1 MNRHGDA
8 REGCF
13 ELPELA
19 SRDAKWFFDQSGYLG
34 GDGLKTEGGM
44 KMIGYGDRH
53 RVDVRRHFRKIPEH
67 GNTRIEVSSSRDHRG
82 QLGAVGRKMGG
93 VLARDL
99 SPTDDA
105 DSHMCHDVAH
115 SQYPIRRDA
124 ATSPRR
130 REVCMIEEAGAPR
143 ALTERAARARFA
155 RWDWSV
161 PMKRLLLALPFV
173 VLVGACSSGGSGS
186 EPVETETAP
195 KHLGGCILL
204 SPAGEAPEDPYQVGD
219 VEPTDAYPPFTKK
232 LTVYGLTLVAADNA
246 SDEFMRK
253 VATTIRE
260 IFPRD
265 ESLDLDQQEDILR
278 NHYLY
283 NALIPV
289 PVGRDT
295 DFFDDDETRTRL
307 TSNNSVCDI
316 IMEGVDGQV
325 MEVVEHIL
333 HYVSDL
339 GLHYTFPDEWGISK
353 TSALAQAMNKAVDEG
368 YYDVTSYED
377 IDDEEVRHR
386 VMMQEFAYWVI
397 STAWNLQEPYGPIGE
412 DEWTIKNEQELME
425 SLPEF
430 FEVYERTVGRTMV
443 APSLATLS
451 DIGPHLGHGRRNGRR
466 MIGRIFVFRQ
476 NAALLHEYW

>member
-1 MNRHGDA
+1 
-8 REGCF
+8 
-13 ELPELA
+13 
-19 SRDAKWFFDQSGYLG
+19 
-34 GDGLKTEGGM
+34 
-44 KMIGYGDRH
+44 
-53 RVDVRRHFRKIPEH
+53 
-67 GNTRIEVSSSRDHRG
+67 
-82 QLGAVGRKMGG
+82 
-93 VLARDL
+93 
-99 SPTDDA
+99 
-105 DSHMCHDVAH
+105 
-115 SQYPIRRDA
+115 
-124 ATSPRR
+124 
-130 REVCMIEEAGAPR
+130 
-143 ALTERAARARFA
+143 
-155 RWDWSV
+155 
-161 PMKRLLLALPFV
+161 MKRLLLALPFV